1 VKKKSIGIIGG
12 GLSGLVAAIHLSKNN
27 LPVTVFEKESYP
39 NHKVCGEYVSR
50 EILPYLEQLDIQLT
64 DLDPA
69 RINKLQYSTASGK
82 IVNTDLP
89 LGGLG
94 VSRYAFDEF
103 LYQKA
108 LSSGVKFIKALVTDV
123 LYTEDEFQ
131 ITTNQKETFQFKLV
145 LGAYGKRSLLD
156 KKLDRNFIDQKSGW
170 LAIKGHYKKDDFPE
184 DLVMLHNF
192 KGGYCGLSKTESGAI
207 NVCYLASYNSFKQHK
222 DPITFKNK
230 VLLQNPHLRSF
241 FQEAK
246 PLFEKDL
253 SIAQIS
259 FEKKSSVQDHI
270 LMLGD
275 AAGLIHPLSGNGMAM
290 AIHSAKLAS
299 EAVLNYYR
307 NDEISRVAMEK
318 EYQQKWKEQFSSRL
332 QMGGLLQRILLSP
345 GLSGFVQKIISTF
358 PSLLP
363 KIISK
368 THGKPII

>member
-1 VKKKSIGIIGG
+1 MEKKTIGIIGG
-12 GLSGLVAAIHLSKNN
+12 GLSGLVAAIHLSKYN
-27 LPVTVFEKESYP
+27 LPVTIFEKESYP

-50 EILPYLEQLDIQLT
+50 EILPYLKQLDINLT
-64 DLDPA
+64 DLDPVQ
-69 RINKLQYSTASGK
+69 INKLQYSTVSGK

-94 VSRYAFDEF
+94 ISRYAFDEF

-108 LSSGVKFIKALVTDV
+108 LASGVTFIKALVTDV
-123 LYTEDEFQ
+123 DFKDDEFE
-131 ITTNQKETFQFKLV
+131 ITTNQKDTFQFQVV

-156 KKLDRNFIDQKSGW
+156 KKLDRDFIDQKSGW
-170 LAIKGHYKKDDFPE
+170 LAIKGHYKKDDFPD

-230 VLLQNPHLRSF
+230 VLLENPNLRTF
-241 FQEAK
+241 FQDAT
-246 PLFEKDL
+246 PLFEKDM

-290 AIHSAKLAS
+290 AIHSAKIAS
-299 EAVLNYYR
+299 EVVLNYYE
-307 NDEISRVAMEK
+307 NEKISREAME
-318 EYQQKWKEQFSSRL
+318 EDYQKKWKEQFSSRL
-332 QMGGLLQRILLSP
+332 QMGGLLQRVLLSP
-345 GLSGFVQKIISTF
+345 SLSGVIQRIISLF

-368 THGKPII
+368 THGKPIL

>member
-1 VKKKSIGIIGG
+1 MKKKSIGIIGG

-50 EILPYLEQLDIQLT
+50 EILPYLEQLDIQLS

-69 RINKLQYSTASGK
+69 RINKLQYSTTSGK
-82 IVNTDLP
+82 LVNTDLP

-94 VSRYAFDEF
+94 ISRYAFDEF

-123 LYTEDEFQ
+123 LFTEDEFQ
-131 ITTNQKETFQFKLV
+131 ITTNQKETFQFKVV

-170 LAIKGHYKKDDFPE
+170 LAIKGHYKKKDFPD

-192 KGGYCGLSKTESGAI
+192 DGGYCGLSKTESGAI

-230 VLLQNPHLRSF
+230 VLLKNPNLRDF
-241 FQEAK
+241 FQDAI

-259 FEKKSSVQDHI
+259 FDKKSSVQDHM

-290 AIHSAKLAS
+290 AIHSAKIAS
-299 EAVLNYYR
+299 EAVLNYFR
-307 NDEISRVAMEK
+307 DEDISREAMEK

-332 QMGGLLQRILLSP
+332 RMGGLLQRVLLSP
-345 GLSGFVQKIISTF
+345 GLSGFVQRIISTF

-368 THGKPII
+368 THGKPIL

>member
-1 VKKKSIGIIGG
+1 MEKKTIGIIGG
-12 GLSGLVAAIHLSKNN
+12 GLSGLVAAIHLSKYN
-27 LPVTVFEKESYP
+27 LPVTLFEKEGYP

-50 EILPYLEQLDIQLT
+50 EILPYLKQLDINLT
-64 DLDPA
+64 DLDPVQ
-69 RINKLQYSTASGK
+69 INKLQYSTVSGK

-94 VSRYAFDEF
+94 ISRFALDEF

-108 LSSGVKFIKALVTDV
+108 LASGVTFIKALVTDV
-123 LYTEDEFQ
+123 DFKDDEFE
-131 ITTNQKETFQFKLV
+131 ITTNQKDTFQFQVV

-156 KKLDRNFIDQKSGW
+156 KKLDRDFIDQKSGW
-170 LAIKGHYKKDDFPE
+170 LAIKGHYQKDDFPD

-222 DPITFKNK
+222 DPIIFKNK
-230 VLLQNPHLRSF
+230 VLLQNPNLRAF
-241 FQEAK
+241 FQEAT
-246 PLFEKDL
+246 PLFEKDM

-290 AIHSAKLAS
+290 AIHSAKIAS
-299 EAVLNYYR
+299 EVVLNYYE
-307 NDEISRVAMEK
+307 NEKISREAME
-318 EYQQKWKEQFSSRL
+318 EDYQKKWKEQFSSRL
-332 QMGGLLQRILLSP
+332 QMGGLLQRVLLSP
-345 GLSGFVQKIISTF
+345 SLSGFIQRIISLF

-368 THGKPII
+368 THGKPIL

>member
-299 EAVLNYYR
+299 EAVLNYYW
-307 NDEISRVAMEK
+307 NDEISRVARRKSIRKNGKNSLVPGYEWADYYK
-318 EYQQKWKEQFSSRL
+318 EFC
-332 QMGGLLQRILLSP
+332 
-345 GLSGFVQKIISTF
+345 
-358 PSLLP
+358 
-363 KIISK
+363 
-368 THGKPII
+368 